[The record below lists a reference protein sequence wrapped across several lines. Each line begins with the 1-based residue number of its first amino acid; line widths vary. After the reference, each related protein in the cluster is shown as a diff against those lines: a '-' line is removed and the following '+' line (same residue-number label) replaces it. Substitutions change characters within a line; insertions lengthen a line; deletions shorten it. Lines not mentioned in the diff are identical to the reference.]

1 MTLIDSL
8 LAFAF
13 PILATWYV
21 ATVARGLKEHP

>member
-13 PILATWYV
+13 PILATWYF
-21 ATVARGLKEHP
+21 ATVVQGMTHD